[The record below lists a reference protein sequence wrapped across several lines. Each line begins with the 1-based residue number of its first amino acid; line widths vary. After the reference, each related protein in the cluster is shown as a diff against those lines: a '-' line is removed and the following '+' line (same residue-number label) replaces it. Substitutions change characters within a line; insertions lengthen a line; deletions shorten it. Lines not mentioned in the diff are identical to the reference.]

1 MTVTLNTS
9 DMESFQDR
17 ARALGLHLK
26 LVPVHG
32 RFHTSGHSAAAAQL
46 LKLCTESSELELP
59 AVSALQAPVR
69 STVNAEVIVGDLL
82 VHHVIENTLLKRA
95 DWHKTLNASIRI
107 GPSSNAVI
115 AVGGVQNHVP
125 PSLAHRASLQVF
137 ALKDLEKLKNTLPPG
152 WPHGCDS
159 KDESSGLAS
168 YPDHSIAV
176 IGMAGRFPGADSL
189 DEFWDLLA
197 EGKTMV
203 EPAPVERFKLPQEG
217 EYANTK
223 WWGNFLRDPEA
234 FDYRFFKKSS
244 REAIA
249 WDPQQ
254 RILLEVVYEA
264 LNSAGYFGPLSE
276 VDMDD
281 YGCYIGAVMNN
292 YYDNLSCHP
301 PTAYATLGTSRCFLS
316 GSISHHFGWTG
327 PALTIDT
334 ACSSSLVAI
343 NTACRAI
350 WSGECSRAV
359 AGGTNVIT
367 SPFDYQNLHA
377 AGFLSPTG
385 QCKPFDASADG
396 YCRGEGAGAVVLK
409 RLSDAVKDH
418 DNILGVI
425 VGSAANQNM
434 NSSHVTVPHSGS
446 QASLYRKVMQ
456 LGNIEPQAVSY
467 VEAHG
472 TGTGVGDPVEVQS
485 IKDAFGGISRDSML
499 HFSSLKGNI
508 GHTEAT
514 AGVAGLIKVL
524 LMMKHEKIPLQASH
538 WALNPKLPSFDQER
552 MEIPLETI
560 DWKSQ
565 DRLACV
571 NSYGAAGSN
580 SAVIIRQK
588 PHLNSQP
595 SFMPLSEY
603 PLFISAGSSTSLSE
617 YCKKLK
623 NWLAGKQQRSKHFL
637 ASVAFNLADR
647 ADHGLSHYVSAP
659 VSNFQRLESTLESAS
674 NGSGLSTKP
683 DNRKAVVLVF
693 GGQESDFIGLSRDVY
708 ESSKIFRHHLDVC
721 DKIAS
726 EIGVPSLYPFI
737 FSVAPTKD
745 IVALH
750 SGLFAVQ
757 YASAR
762 AWIDCGLK
770 VDALVGHSF
779 GQLTALCISGTLS
792 VQDALRLIV
801 GRASLM
807 EKYWGPEPGSM
818 ICLQAS
824 LQYVKE
830 ILESYKGRY
839 SEYELEIACY
849 NGPKNQVI
857 VGSSPAID
865 AFEQHIADTPDFR
878 HKVRAKRLQV
888 THGFHSMFTRPL
900 LPHLDSL
907 AAKLTWRRPSI
918 HIETCDSNSSDTEL
932 DFRHISHHARCPVF
946 FKQAIG
952 RLSERFPSSTW
963 VEAGRGSSVIQ
974 LVKDA
979 VLEHHGHSFVSAKL
993 ASSQAQSSLMKA
1005 TTELWKEGHSL
1016 QYWPFHRCQKSEY
1029 EHLSLPPYQFEK
1041 TRLWLPYLRRD
1052 VEKNGKEKL
1061 DSSSSNDLLSFL
1073 SFEAK
1078 DKREAVFQINP
1089 GSERFQTMLGGH
1101 VMSGQPLAPASF
1113 YFELASRAAF
1123 SLQVDAGAT
1132 YVPCVTDLAMNSPIG
1147 RNALQEI
1154 RITLRQITD
1163 TDHSWLFSIST
1174 RHLEANHR
1182 NSAGEFTESCTGKV
1196 SLNPRGDVQ
1205 ASRDFRRF
1213 TSLAGVRR
1221 CEEMLNHPDAET
1233 MQGKH
1238 IYRAFN
1244 TIVRYGEPFRGI
1256 KQVACVGNEIAGKVT
1271 ITTDLNSSLE
1281 QRLCDTPMLDSF
1293 MQFAGLLVNYFNN
1306 PSLEDVL
1313 VCNFIECIQL
1323 GGNFDP
1329 NAGDWVVYSNM
1340 STDREGVS
1348 EASSDAYIFDATT
1361 KEMVMGVFGLRF
1373 SKMSRALLARI
1384 LERVNLSQGTN
1395 TTVAN
1400 YKSPEHS
1407 QLPAMCTR
1415 KESKRHELLELL
1427 SDITDI
1433 PLKEL
1438 KEDSSLEQI
1447 GVDSLMATEILNDIR
1462 SVLAVDIDLSTFL
1475 FLENIGAI
1483 VDLVDEKL
1491 GMRVGSESTSQM
1503 PKTPDSSNTDA
1514 SVASLVPNENSPAS
1528 EGRPKI
1534 LSSNGAFRDI
1544 RLGYDQLAKE
1554 NGAKGFWEDA
1564 YPHQA
1569 RLVLSTAVEALAELG
1584 CDMRSLKEGDDVP
1597 EIQALERHRR
1607 LVLQLY
1613 RILSD
1618 GGLVLATPQGF
1629 IRTSKAVEDTPSETV
1644 YEQVAELHPQHKCV
1658 LELVKRVGSQLA
1670 ACLSGKQDGLQ
1681 VVFGD
1686 KKTRQNLEE
1695 LYEFWPL
1702 LRTPTV
1708 LLGDFLLKA
1717 FTNTTGHGR
1726 FRILEVGA
1734 GTGGTTRYVVSHLR
1748 KHGIPFEYVFTDISP
1763 SLIAAARKQFQDV
1776 PNMSFELLDI
1786 EKSPKELYRGAFH
1799 CIIATNCVHATRNLD
1814 VTLHNLREMLRDDG
1828 ALALIEIT
1836 QNMFWLDIVVGLLE
1850 GWWLFEDGRSH
1861 ALIGEQEW
1869 DRRLRHAGFNDV
1881 LWTDGDTAESK
1892 TVRLIG
1898 AFPGSKAIDLSLETF
1913 VYKKIGHQEIHADVY
1928 YPKGKMIQEEKLPI
1942 GKRPDSI
1949 C

>member
-1 MTVTLNTS
+1 
-9 DMESFQDR
+9 MESFRDR

-26 LVPVHG
+26 PVPVHG
-32 RFHTSGHSAAAAQL
+32 RFHTSRHSAAAAKL
-46 LKLCTESSELELP
+46 MKLCTDSSELGLP
-59 AVSALQAPVR
+59 AVSALRAPVR
-69 STVNAEVIVGDLL
+69 STVDAEMIAGDSL
-82 VHHVIENTLLKRA
+82 VHHVIENTLLERA
-95 DWHKTLNASIRI
+95 DWHTTMKVSIQRV
-107 GPSSNAVI
+107 PSSNTVI
-115 AVGGVQNHVP
+115 AVGGVGNHVP
-125 PSLAHRASLQVF
+125 PSLAHGALLQVF
-137 ALKDLEKLKNTLPPG
+137 PLKDLGQLKSTLTPG
-152 WPHGCDS
+152 PSPGCDFA
-159 KDESSGLAS
+159 DESLDLAS
-168 YPDHSIAV
+168 YPDHSIAI

-203 EPAPVERFKLPQEG
+203 EPAPVDRFKLPQEG
-217 EYANTK
+217 EHANTK

-234 FDYRFFKKSS
+234 FDHRFFKKSS

-264 LNSAGYFGPLSE
+264 LDSAGYFGPLSE
-276 VDMDD
+276 VDTDD
-281 YGCYIGAVMNN
+281 YGCYVGAVMNN

-301 PTAYATLGTSRCFLS
+301 ATAYATLGTSRCFLS
-316 GSISHHFGWTG
+316 GSISHYFGWTG

-396 YCRGEGAGAVVLK
+396 YCRGEGAGVVVLK

-425 VGSAANQNM
+425 VGCAANQNI

-446 QASLYRKVMQ
+446 QAGLYRKVMQ
-456 LGNIEPQAVSY
+456 LANVDPQAVSY

-472 TGTGVGDPVEVQS
+472 TGTGVGDPVEVRS
-485 IKDAFGGISRDSML
+485 IKDAFGGKSRDSIL
-499 HFSSLKGNI
+499 HFGSLKGNI

-524 LMMKHEKIPLQASH
+524 LMMEHEKVPLQASH
-538 WALNPKLPSFDQER
+538 WTLNPKLPSFEYDR
-552 MEIPLETI
+552 MAIPRETI
-560 DWKSQ
+560 DWTAQ

-580 SAVIIRQK
+580 SAVIVRQK
-588 PHLNSQP
+588 PQRNFRS

-603 PLFISAGSSTSLSE
+603 PLFISASSSTSLSQ
-617 YCKKLK
+617 YCKKLRY
-623 NWLAGKQQRSKHFL
+623 WLASKKQRSTQFM

-647 ADHGLSHYVSAP
+647 ANHSLPHYISAP
-659 VSNFQRLESTLESAS
+659 VSNFEKLSSTLELAS
-674 NGSGLSTKP
+674 DGSGLNTKAE
-683 DNRKAVVLVF
+683 NRKAVVLVF

-708 ESSKIFRHHLDVC
+708 DSSKIFRHHLDVC
-721 DKIAS
+721 DKIAGDFG
-726 EIGVPSLYPFI
+726 ICSLYPFV

-745 IVALH
+745 IVSLH
-750 SGLFAVQ
+750 SALFAVQ

-770 VDALVGHSF
+770 VDAVVGHSF

-801 GRASLM
+801 GRASIM

-818 ICLQAS
+818 ICLQAGI
-824 LQYVKE
+824 QHVNE
-830 ILESYKGRY
+830 ILESYRSQHNG
-839 SEYELEIACY
+839 YEVEIACY
-849 NGPKNQVI
+849 NGPKNHVI
-857 VGSSPAID
+857 VGSSEAID
-865 AFEQHIADTPDFR
+865 ALEHHISDTSDFR
-878 HKVRAKRLQV
+878 HMVRTKRLHV
-888 THGFHSMFTRPL
+888 THGFHSMFTQPL
-900 LPHLDSL
+900 LSHLDVL
-907 AAKLTWRRPSI
+907 AAELTWQRPSI
-918 HIETCDSNSSDTEL
+918 YLETCDSNSNDTEL
-932 DFRHISHHARCPVF
+932 DFRHVSHHARSPVF
-946 FKQAIG
+946 FKQAVE
-952 RLSERFPSSTW
+952 RLRERFPSSTW
-963 VEAGRGSSVIQ
+963 IEAGRGSSVIQ

-979 VLEHHGHSFVSAKL
+979 VPEHQENTFVSAKL
-993 ASSQAQSSLMKA
+993 ASSQAQSSLMNA
-1005 TTELWKEGHSL
+1005 TTELWKEGCSL

-1041 TRLWLPYLRRD
+1041 TRLWLPFLGR
-1052 VEKNGKEKL
+1052 EPQNNGGKG
-1061 DSSSSNDLLSFL
+1061 SNSISPSELLSFV
-1073 SFEAK
+1073 SFKDA
-1078 DKREAVFQINP
+1078 DKREAIFKIDP
-1089 GSERFQTMLGGH
+1089 ESERFQTMLGGH

-1113 YFELASRAAF
+1113 YFELASRAAL
-1123 SLQVDAGAT
+1123 SLQGQAGTA
-1132 YVPCVTDLAMNSPIG
+1132 YIPCVTDLSMNSPIG
-1147 RNALQEI
+1147 RDALQDI
-1154 RITLRQITD
+1154 RLTLRRVIGTE
-1163 TDHSWLFSIST
+1163 HSWMFSIST
-1174 RHLEANHR
+1174 RQLDVNHC
-1182 NSAGEFTESCTGKV
+1182 NSAGDFTEPCTGKV
-1196 SLNPRGDVQ
+1196 SLNPRSNVQ
-1205 ASRDFRRF
+1205 VSREFRRF
-1213 TSLAGVRR
+1213 ASLAGVQR
-1221 CEEMLNHPDAET
+1221 CEVMLNHPDAEK

-1244 TIVRYGEPFRGI
+1244 TVVRYGEAFRGI
-1256 KQVACVGNEIAGKVT
+1256 RQVACVGNEIAGKVT
-1271 ITTDLNSSLE
+1271 ITPDLNSSLD

-1313 VCNFIECIQL
+1313 VCNFIERIQL

-1340 STDREGVS
+1340 TTDQELGL
-1348 EASSDAYIFDATT
+1348 EASSDAYVFDATT
-1361 KEMVMGVFGLRF
+1361 KEMVLGVFGLRF
-1373 SKMSRALLARI
+1373 SKMPQALLARM
-1384 LERVNLSQGTN
+1384 LKRVNMPQDTSTRL
-1395 TTVAN
+1395 ADFR
-1400 YKSPEHS
+1400 SPEHA
-1407 QLPAMCTR
+1407 QFPAMSTT
-1415 KESKRHELLELL
+1415 KESKRHELFELL
-1427 SDITDI
+1427 SGITDI
-1433 PLKEL
+1433 PFEEL
-1438 KEDSSLEQI
+1438 NEDSSLDQI

-1462 SVLAVDIDLSTFL
+1462 SVLAVEIDLSTFL
-1475 FLENIGAI
+1475 FLENIGSIA
-1483 VDLVDEKL
+1483 DLVDEKL
-1491 GMRVGSESTSQM
+1491 GLRVGSESTSQT
-1503 PKTPDSSNTDA
+1503 PKTPDSSHTGV
-1514 SVASLVPNENSPAS
+1514 SVTSPVPTEDSSAAEDRPSMIHSNS
-1528 EGRPKI
+1528 
-1534 LSSNGAFRDI
+1534 AFRDI
-1544 RLGYDQLAKE
+1544 RLGYDQLAKD
-1554 NGAKGFWEDA
+1554 NGAKDFWEEA

-1569 RLVLSTAVEALAELG
+1569 RLVLSTVVEAFAELG
-1584 CDMRSLKEGDDVP
+1584 CDMSGLNQGEVVP
-1597 EIQALERHRR
+1597 VIQALERHGR
-1607 LVLQLY
+1607 LVRQLY

-1618 GGLVLATPQGF
+1618 GGLVLASPQGF
-1629 IRTSKAVEDTPSETV
+1629 IRTSKAVENTPSKTV
-1644 YEQVAELHPQHKCV
+1644 YEQIAELHPQHKHV

-1670 ACLSGKQDGLQ
+1670 ACLTGRQDGLQ

-1702 LRTPTV
+1702 LRTPTI

-1717 FTNTTGHGR
+1717 FTNTTGHGK

-1734 GTGGTTRYVVSHLR
+1734 GTGGTTRFIVSHLT

-1763 SLIAAARKQFQDV
+1763 SLVAAARKQFQDV

-1786 EKSPKELYRGAFH
+1786 EKSPEESYRGAFH
-1799 CIIATNCVHATRNLD
+1799 CIIATNCVHATKNLD

-1828 ALALIEIT
+1828 ALTLIEIT
-1836 QNMFWLDIVVGLLE
+1836 RNMFWLDIVVGLLE